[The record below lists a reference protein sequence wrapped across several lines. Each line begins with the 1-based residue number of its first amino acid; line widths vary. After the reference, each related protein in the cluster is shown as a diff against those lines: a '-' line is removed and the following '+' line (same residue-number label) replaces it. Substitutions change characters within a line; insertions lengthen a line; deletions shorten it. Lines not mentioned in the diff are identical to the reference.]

1 MKLLTKLIVYLLL
14 MKTPTTMQ
22 QVHSLKSKMTAEFI
36 DHCNEKGIDLVKWYR
51 WQLHLIWEQRKIN
64 RKYTNLN

>member
-1 MKLLTKLIVYLLL
+1 
-14 MKTPTTMQ
+14 MQ
-22 QVHSLKSKMTAEFI
+22 QVHSLKSKMTPAFI